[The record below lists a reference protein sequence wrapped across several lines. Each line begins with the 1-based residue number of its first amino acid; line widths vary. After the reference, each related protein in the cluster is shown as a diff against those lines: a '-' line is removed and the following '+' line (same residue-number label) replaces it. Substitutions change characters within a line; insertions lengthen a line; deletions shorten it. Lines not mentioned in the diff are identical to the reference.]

1 MKNTHVI
8 VVAILAILLVAS
20 IFVVNYYQE
29 TGRLPWDGETVGT
42 ETEEPVEEVES
53 AEEESVETNESEGV
67 DMGEIA
73 VIETNK
79 GTIEI
84 ELDRE
89 NAPVTVENFVSYV
102 NSGFY
107 DGTVFHRVMP
117 TFMIQGGGF
126 TAEGAQK
133 ETNAPIKLESNNGL
147 KNLQGTV
154 AMARTNDPDSATS
167 QFFINVVD
175 NPALNYAPGNDGYAV
190 FGKVVSGMDV
200 VDGIK
205 SVKTTTKYGYY
216 ADWPV
221 EEVIIEKV
229 YMKK

>member
-1 MKNTHVI
+1 MKNTHIVI
-8 VVAILAILLVAS
+8 VAILAILLVAS

-29 TGRLPWDGETVGT
+29 HGRLPWDGEASEEMPEETAGGSEGPVET
-42 ETEEPVEEVES
+42 ETTEE
-53 AEEESVETNESEGV
+53 TEGA

-89 NAPVTVENFVSYV
+89 NAPVTVENFVGYV

-107 DGTVFHRVMP
+107 DGTVFHRVIP
-117 TFMIQGGGF
+117 NFMIQGGGF
-126 TAEGAQK
+126 TAEGVQK
-133 ETNAPIKLESNNGL
+133 ETNAPIKLESDNGL
-147 KNLQGTV
+147 KNLEGTI

-175 NPALNYAPGNDGYAV
+175 NPALDYASGNDGYAV
-190 FGKVVSGMDV
+190 FGKVTSGMEV
-200 VDGIK
+200 VDDIA

-221 EEVIIEKV
+221 EEIVIEKA
-229 YMKK
+229 YLKE